1 MTSHPS
7 SMRKGVTIIELL
19 IVMVLVGILAGIA
32 IPNFQNAVWR
42 ARAAEVVSDVHTVTL
57 AYHQY
62 LADGG
67 GRIRTAAWGSVPAAL
82 EPYLADG
89 FSFSTEVADYRWVR
103 VKAKSSPWG
112 LEMGKLRV
120 RPLGEFKK
128 LMMPK
133 LAAIAPTATSVVTN
147 NQVQFY
153 ITP

>member
-42 ARAAEVVSDVHTVTL
+42 ARAAEVVTDVHTVTL
-57 AYHQY
+57 AYHQF

-67 GRIRTAAWGSVPAAL
+67 GVVGTAAWGQVPAAL

-103 VKAKSSPWG
+103 VKASSSPWDV
-112 LEMGKLRV
+112 EMGMLRV
-120 RPLGEFKK
+120 RPLEEFKT

-133 LAAIAPTATSVVTN
+133 LAAMPRCSSLGRLTFEAGERVSG
-147 NQVQFY
+147 
-153 ITP
+153 